1 MKKLLILSVLEIN
14 ALQEKP
20 DNNNNNNTGLNQI
33 NINLLDRRLANVN
46 NFINLLR
53 QQNLSST
60 EYENRLT
67 EYLSDSRNLDN
78 PYYPNNLNNTRK

>member
-20 DNNNNNNTGLNQI
+20 DNNNNNTGLNQI